1 MQFSINEHVY
11 NSKILLITYK
21 KLLLNLF
28 KNISYFELLV
38 KQFKK
43 IILI

>member
-11 NSKILLITYK
+11 NSKIPPIAHK

-28 KNISYFELLV
+28 ISYSYSYSSDKLF
-38 KQFKK
+38 
-43 IILI
+43 